1 MRVLVTGAA
10 GYIGS
15 HFVKAMAERGHEVIG
30 TDWRTDQNDVSK
42 YCEMFNWDITQRDP
56 CKVPYFMYDKVV
68 HIAAQT
74 KVNVSMHYPWRYYN
88 TNINGTRN
96 VIDNF
101 IPDHF
106 VYCSTG
112 SAFNPNNP
120 YSASKLAAEQIV
132 RESFP
137 KRHTIVRFYNV
148 SGNDGFKKYDD
159 EHFHL
164 IRKAAATANGVYDS
178 MAINGTDYDTRDGTV
193 IRNYTH
199 VTDIVNGLVNA
210 TEHDPMNTEW
220 ECLGTT
226 EGVTVR
232 EVIDTMKR
240 VSGVDFDVTE
250 GPRREGDYPVS
261 TIPYPSQFFHL
272 SKTLE
277 DQCRDALAVENEEP
291 HYSNLH
297 QG

>member
-1 MRVLVTGAA
+1 MRILVTGAS

-15 HFVKAMAERGHEVIG
+15 HFCAAMKQRGHDVVG
-30 TDWRTDQNDVSK
+30 TDYRLDQNNLDD
-42 YCEMFNWDITQRDP
+42 YCPVHHWDIRDRT
-56 CKVPYFMYDKVV
+56 CTVPGVSFDKVV

-74 KVNVSMHYPWRYYN
+74 KVNLSVKSPWRYYD

-96 VIDNF
+96 VLNSF
-101 IPDHF
+101 VYDHF
-106 VYCSTG
+106 IYCSTG

-132 RESFP
+132 REHLSES
-137 KRHTIVRFYNV
+137 HTIIRFYNV

-164 IRKAAATANGVYDS
+164 IRKAAATANGVYPG
-178 MAINGTDYDTRDGTV
+178 MYINGTDYDTRDGTV

-210 TEHDPMNTEW
+210 TEADPTNTEW
-220 ECLGTT
+220 ECLGTR
-226 EGVTVR
+226 EGYTVK
-232 EVIDTMKR
+232 EVIDTMRK
-240 VSGVDFDVTE
+240 VSGVNFFAQE
-250 GPRREGDYPVS
+250 GPRREGDYPIS
-261 TIPYPSQFFHL
+261 TIPYPSQFFHQ

-291 HYSNLH
+291 RNSNIYK
-297 QG
+297 G